1 MFAAMKKALCTAF
14 AALTT
19 FAVAE
24 TPPAPP
30 ARINLDGLPGGA
42 SVVQDVVVPVP
53 SEIFGVLDKVGR
65 PRWQEILRPTKNV
78 ATPGDREQ
86 LALLLGT
93 VIAEGFIAVEAEK
106 EEEVKSIGKVVI
118 QLADALNVGK
128 SVKKRA
134 SAIIDAA
141 DKKDWKSVRQELDKA
156 QRDVQSAMREM
167 NDENYAQLVS
177 LGGWLRGLEA
187 LSTDVKNEYK
197 KDNADLLHQPGLIDH
212 FNRRLNETPKKI
224 KDKPLVKKMQKGL
237 TDIKPL
243 MGTEGVAISE
253 KTVEE
258 IRVIAEDLVKAIHA
272 KANATAN
279 ANK

>member
-1 MFAAMKKALCTAF
+1 MKKVLCTAL

-24 TPPAPP
+24 PPPAQNAPP
-30 ARINLDGLPGGA
+30 DQININNLPGGA
-42 SVVQDVVVPVP
+42 QVVQDVVVPVP
-53 SEIFGVLDKVGR
+53 TEIFGVLDKIGAPPWHDV
-65 PRWQEILRPTKNV
+65 LRTTKNV

-86 LALLLGT
+86 IALLLGT
-93 VIAEGFIAVEAEK
+93 VIAEGFIAVEDK
-106 EEEVKSIGKVVI
+106 NTEEVKSIGKVVI

-134 SAIIDAA
+134 SAIIEDA
-141 DKKDWKSVRQELDKA
+141 DKKEWKDVRQELDKA
-156 QRDVQSAMREM
+156 QRDVQTAMREM

-187 LSTDVKNEYK
+187 LATVVKRDYK
-197 KDNADLLHQPGLIDH
+197 KDSVDLLHQPGLVDH
-212 FNRRLNETPKKI
+212 FMRRLDAMPKKI

-243 MGTEGVAISE
+243 MGTEGAAISE

-258 IRVIAEDLVKAIHA
+258 IRVIAEDLNKAIHA
-272 KANATAN
+272 KAN
-279 ANK
+279 

>member
-1 MFAAMKKALCTAF
+1 MKKALCTAL

-24 TPPAPP
+24 PPPATFDI
-30 ARINLDGLPGGA
+30 AGLQGGA
-42 SVVQDVVVPVP
+42 AVVDHVVVPVP
-53 SEIFGVLDKVGR
+53 TEIFGVLDKIGPV
-65 PRWQEILRPTKNV
+65 PWKEVLRTTKNV
-78 ATPGDREQ
+78 PTPGDREQ
-86 LALLLGT
+86 IALLLGT
-93 VIAEGFIAVEAEK
+93 VIAEGFIAVEASNT
-106 EEEVKSIGKVVI
+106 EEVKSIGKVVI

-134 SAIIDAA
+134 SAIIEEA
-141 DKKDWKSVRQELDKA
+141 DQKDWKNVRKELDNA
-156 QRDVQSAMREM
+156 QRDVQAAMGEM

-187 LSTDVKNEYK
+187 LAEVEKRQYT
-197 KDNADLLHQPGLIDH
+197 KDGADLLHQPGLVEH
-212 FNRRLNETPKKI
+212 FSKKLDGMPKKI

-243 MGTEGVAISE
+243 MGTEGVTISE

-258 IRVIAEDLVKAIHA
+258 IRLIAEDLNKAIHA
-272 KANATAN
+272 KANAKAN
-279 ANK
+279 AIN